1 MRILFLL
8 VVLSVTSALQSQVVI
23 KENAIQSKY
32 AFPLVT
38 SKAKAVV
45 VYDTD
50 DYLVVRKTAELFV
63 SDVES
68 VTGQQLRLTDKLKGD
83 KEIIIVGTVEK
94 NRLIRQLAE
103 KGKLDISSL
112 EGTWERFL
120 IQTVS
125 RPFPGV
131 SKALVVAGSDRR
143 GAAYGLFSL
152 SEMMGVSPWYWWA
165 DVPVKKHKTLYVDAP
180 ATLSKTP
187 SVKYRGIFLND
198 EDWGLKPWAAKTFEK
213 ERGNIGP
220 RTYAKIC
227 ELLLRLKANH
237 LAPAMHPVS
246 TAFYKIPENKLVAD
260 TFAIVMGSSHCEPLL
275 LNTASEWDSKT
286 MGPWD
291 YNKNKD
297 KINEVLSNRVKENC
311 AYENVYTLALRGLH
325 DAAMGGGDVPMREK
339 VKMLESALNAQ
350 REIIARHI
358 DKPVETIPQAFT
370 PYKEVLEIYSNGLE
384 LPDDV
389 TIIWADDNFGYMKRL
404 SGPQEQKRSGRAGVY
419 YHISYLGVPHSYLW
433 YSTTPPALMYEE
445 LRKAYDTTAD
455 RVWLANCGDLKWK
468 HMMSLKQNYDGTS
481 SYFMIPLM
489 EEEYTPVGFPK
500 LGLQAESENLDK
512 GGMSFHTL
520 PAYSTYSRKSHWIDI
535 YNQGTGELSWSIT
548 PSEDWILIS
557 QKSGKTSAENRI
569 YISVDWDKVPAGEK
583 VKGQIDIT
591 SGTQKETV
599 LVSVFN
605 PESPARTEVQG
616 LYVEENGYI
625 SIPAADFHRKFESN
639 DIRMS
644 ILPGLGFEGRSLQL
658 GNPTAPLQMYRAG
671 DVPRVEYDFYTF
683 NAGIYDVYTYVLPT
697 FPLHAERDYKLPEH
711 TNSDTKYSVRIDDGS
726 ISTPSTSAIE
736 YSQIWYDSVL
746 KNCRVNKSTLYVK
759 KPGKHTLQ
767 IRCGDPGVVIQKI
780 VIDLGGMKRSY
791 LGPQS
796 TICN

>member
-1 MRILFLL
+1 MAFRLRPLHEDKLHFADLSNTQILILALEASQKLEWNIEGIALREVIFYVPMGMRSQGEEVTFTIEEGNSGEISVRSQCASVQL
-8 VVLSVTSALQSQVVI
+8 VDYGKNRKNIQKLQETMEEIKSALTP
-23 KENAIQSKY
+23 E
-32 AFPLVT
+32 
-38 SKAKAVV
+38 
-45 VYDTD
+45 
-50 DYLVVRKTAELFV
+50 ELA
-63 SDVES
+63 
-68 VTGQQLRLTDKLKGD
+68 Q
-83 KEIIIVGTVEK
+83 
-94 NRLIRQLAE
+94 
-103 KGKLDISSL
+103 
-112 EGTWERFL
+112 
-120 IQTVS
+120 
-125 RPFPGV
+125 
-131 SKALVVAGSDRR
+131 
-143 GAAYGLFSL
+143 
-152 SEMMGVSPWYWWA
+152 
-165 DVPVKKHKTLYVDAP
+165 
-180 ATLSKTP
+180 
-187 SVKYRGIFLND
+187 
-198 EDWGLKPWAAKTFEK
+198 
-213 ERGNIGP
+213 
-220 RTYAKIC
+220 
-227 ELLLRLKANH
+227 KAN
-237 LAPAMHPVS
+237 
-246 TAFYKIPENKLVAD
+246 E
-260 TFAIVMGSSHCEPLL
+260 
-275 LNTASEWDSKT
+275 
-286 MGPWD
+286 
-291 YNKNKD
+291 
-297 KINEVLSNRVKENC
+297 
-311 AYENVYTLALRGLH
+311 
-325 DAAMGGGDVPMREK
+325 
-339 VKMLESALNAQ
+339 LE
-350 REIIARHI
+350 
-358 DKPVETIPQAFT
+358 
-370 PYKEVLEIYSNGLE
+370 
-384 LPDDV
+384 
-389 TIIWADDNFGYMKRL
+389 
-404 SGPQEQKRSGRAGVY
+404 
-419 YHISYLGVPHSYLW
+419 
-433 YSTTPPALMYEE
+433 EE
-445 LRKAYDTTAD
+445 LTR
-455 RVWLANCGDLKWK
+455 
-468 HMMSLKQNYDGTS
+468 
-481 SYFMIPLM
+481 PLT
-489 EEEYTPVGFPK
+489 EEERR
-500 LGLQAESENLDK
+500 LQAESENLDK

-569 YISVDWDKVPAGEK
+569 HISVDWDKVPVGEK
-583 VKGQIDIT
+583 VKGQIDVT
-591 SGTQKETV
+591 SGSQKESV